1 MRTLTSWLAC
11 AAIACSM
18 TVADVRADE
27 LKERAAIVAEV
38 ARLMDANDYAGLEAM
53 AKDFRQNKSRT
64 ESGVWKLSQFYGGI
78 SDKFDT
84 RDQDGDTWDA
94 RGRWMTGW
102 LKQYPSSPTALL
114 AGAQLRVNLA
124 WAYRGTS
131 GYAYKVDKERWAA
144 FKAQNSFAGEYL
156 NHIRKV
162 GRKDP
167 EWYSLALEVARKGG
181 ASDTEYVALFDEA
194 TRRHPDYLEIH
205 FQGVSNY
212 VPKWGGNAE
221 ALDAL
226 VILSQKRVRA
236 KDRAMLYARM
246 YWAAS
251 QFQYGTTLFEDS
263 KANWPRMQRGFDDML
278 ERYPSEWNLQA
289 YAYFAC
295 AAGDRTASQN
305 LISRMA
311 QPPIL
316 KVWDKQ
322 AIYDDCRAQSFTTAS
337 AGGQNS
343 F

>member
-1 MRTLTSWLAC
+1 MS
-11 AAIACSM
+11 
-18 TVADVRADE
+18 VADAAADE
-27 LKERAAIVAEV
+27 LQERAAIVTEV

-53 AKDFRQNKSRT
+53 ANDYRRKKSQT
-64 ESGVWKLSQFYGGI
+64 GSGVWKLSQFYQGI

-84 RDQDGDTWDA
+84 RDQDGDIWDA
-94 RGRWMTGW
+94 RGRWMTDW
-102 LKQYPSSPTALL
+102 LRKFPNSPTAEL

-124 WAYRGTS
+124 WSYRGTS
-131 GYAYKVDKERWAA
+131 GYAHKVDKERWAA
-144 FKAQNSFAGEYL
+144 FKAQNRFAGEYL
-156 NHIRKV
+156 AVIRKV

-181 ASDTEYVALFDEA
+181 VSDAEYVALFDEA

-205 FQGVSNY
+205 FQGVTNY
-212 VPKWGGNAE
+212 LPKWGGNAE

-226 VILSQKRVRA
+226 VTFSQKRVRA

-246 YWAAS
+246 YWSAS

-263 KANWPRMQRGFDDML
+263 KANWPRMQRGFNDML

-295 AAGDRTASQN
+295 AAGDSIASQS
-305 LISRMA
+305 LISRMTH
-311 QPPIL
+311 PPIL
-316 KVWDKQ
+316 QVWDKQ
-322 AIYDDCRAQSFTTAS
+322 AIYEDCRARSFTTAS
-337 AGGQNS
+337 AEGQNT